1 MMKSHQPALSGAA
14 KATTPLWVDKQIQ
27 LALKKPLDVRFYGR
41 RSSKGTSPL
50 VVHFHAGAFVGG
62 SLEGG
67 SCVAGLLADA
77 GAVVMSLDYPL
88 APEHPFPAPLK
99 WATPHWCGPS
109 SPAPSWL
116 APARRSLS
124 PVKKPAATSPQPW
137 R

>member
-1 MMKSHQPALSGAA
+1 MKSQQPALPGARQNQ
-14 KATTPLWVDKQIQ
+14 PPVGRKQIQ

-41 RSSKGTSPL
+41 RSGTGVSPL

-88 APEHPFPAPLK
+88 APR
-99 WATPHWCGPS
+99 TPVSQRC
-109 SPAPSWL
+109 
-116 APARRSLS
+116 
-124 PVKKPAATSPQPW
+124 
-137 R
+137 